1 MASLP
6 DADQQKLAEAVE
18 RLAPP
23 TWRAPGLRRHSMR
36 DPPLQIYYDL
46 SGTSIP
52 RLASAAP
59 VVGKRRSLADV
70 HTQAHDLGALGD
82 GPELVSAREAPE
94 CRRAGDVV
102 GGLQSSA
109 RRPPQNFAAFQREAQ
124 IQKHMQDKR
133 GRAVRDRYP
142 CFEVRPATTGEI
154 LNDSYQGLGAQR
166 AVANPRLPRRAI
178 IDPDRRSPHGLLS
191 WTRAH
196 GGYACH
202 ELLLPDLKRALRR

>member
-1 MASLP
+1 VL
-6 DADQQKLAEAVE
+6 LE
-18 RLAPP
+18 
-23 TWRAPGLRRHSMR
+23 TG
-36 DPPLQIYYDL
+36 
-46 SGTSIP
+46 
-52 RLASAAP
+52 
-59 VVGKRRSLADV
+59 RSLSALVKLPNADEPV
-70 HTQAHDLGALGD
+70 MLSVAYKAQH
-82 GPELVSAREAPE
+82 
-94 CRRAGDVV
+94 
-102 GGLQSSA
+102 GG
-109 RRPPQNFAAFQREAQ
+109 PPQNFAAFQREAQ